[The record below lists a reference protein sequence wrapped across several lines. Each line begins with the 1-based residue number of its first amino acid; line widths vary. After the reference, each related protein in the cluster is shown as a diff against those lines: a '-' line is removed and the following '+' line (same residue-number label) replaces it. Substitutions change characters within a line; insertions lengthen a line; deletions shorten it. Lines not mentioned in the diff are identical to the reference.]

1 MRSGKFGSAN
11 HLFQLPVLGIGIA
24 VVGLL
29 AYRQVAR
36 IAHPSRAVVVAAVPL
51 AAGHLIEKDD
61 VKVVRRSA
69 DDVAPGAY
77 AKRSEV
83 EDRRLTRAKGPG
95 EPILAVD
102 FQPVT
107 SAPGKSLSRQIPE
120 GRVLTTLTLQN
131 LTLPAHSF
139 KQGDRVDILIAAHTQ
154 DRRRRAR
161 VVVRDAYVVGY
172 VTPVR
177 PRPQEPKGLLG
188 RGLGGG
194 EGQSGPKLT
203 ALLIA
208 LQPDEVLPVA
218 EIDGSGQ
225 HVSLVLHSDEE
236 DAANPLVVSGGPPP
250 RTVDLIVG
258 ANRERVLV
266 Q

>member
-36 IAHPSRAVVVAAVPL
+36 IAHPTRSVVVAAIPL
-51 AAGHLIEKDD
+51 AAGHVIDKDD

-69 DDVAPGAY
+69 EDVPPGAY
-77 AKRSEV
+77 AKRNEV
-83 EDRRLTRAKGPG
+83 AERRLARDKGAG
-95 EPILAVD
+95 DVILSVD
-102 FQPVT
+102 FKPVT
-107 SAPGKSLSRQIPE
+107 ATPGTSLSRQIPA

-139 KQGDRVDILIAAHTQ
+139 KQGDRVDILIAGRTH
-154 DRRRRAR
+154 DRRRAAR

-177 PRPQEPKGLLG
+177 PRPREPKGLLG
-188 RGLGGG
+188 RSLGGG
-194 EGQSGPKLT
+194 EGEGGPKLT

-208 LQPDEVLPVA
+208 LQPDEVVPVA

-225 HVSLVLHSDEE
+225 HVSLVLHSEEE